1 MVNLARSPNSD
12 RYSPNWLG
20 PAIIQQLPWGQLA
33 ALDVLTSSIG
43 LDLSLPPSSPAPG
56 PSGSSPNNSLPEN
69 PHHKVATIAGIC
81 GVIFLAILVL
91 LALLIIGY
99 RRRTL
104 ARKLNLNFANTDIAE
119 DKS

>member
-1 MVNLARSPNSD
+1 MINFARSPNSD

-20 PAIIQQLPWGQLA
+20 PAVDQLLPWGQLA
-33 ALDVLTSSIG
+33 ALDVLISSIG
-43 LDLSLPPSSPAPG
+43 LDISLSPAPPA
-56 PSGSSPNNSLPEN
+56 PSGPSPNNPLPEN
-69 PHHKVATIAGIC
+69 PHHKAATIAGIC

-91 LALLIIGY
+91 LALLIIRY

-104 ARKLNLNFANTDIAE
+104 ARKLNPNFANTDIAE